1 MPAVNS
7 KEWLETERF
16 DGERFLHLSGFDFL
30 LVSNYGRVYVRPH
43 IFRGRLHFGGILH
56 QTIGGP
62 DGYYRI
68 CYHSKQ
74 YNVHRLVANA
84 FLFNRKNKPQ
94 IDHIDRNKLNN
105 FANNLRWATASE
117 NALNDFTK
125 QHRRFTYAKKKG
137 DEDMNINFNLT
148 NPERESSPIRVI
160 ITQRGKV
167 YRKSIGITVPTKKW
181 TGKRSGDVNI
191 DAKIRVIRV
200 GLESMLEFSSTEKE
214 IKRAL
219 AHIQKGEWRDY
230 PTTTLMASK
239 RPSFW
244 VYFKEW
250 GERENPAKRQ
260 RMLAY
265 NLIGELMGMDD
276 DWEDVDSAYYTK
288 LIQKMNARKYSK
300 NYQGTMVAKIK
311 TVMSEGLKLKY
322 HRNEEFRSF
331 TKPSNET
338 DSVYLTETELDR
350 IWNLE
355 LKDDL
360 EKKARDL
367 LMLGCYSGARWEDFS
382 RLSSDNIQ
390 GKELR
395 YIQRKTGARVVL
407 PASPRIKEV
416 LRRNGGKAPQMVDV
430 VFNRTIK
437 VVCQRA
443 KINNKVEV
451 RVSKGETYEHTSV
464 PKWKMVSSH
473 TCRRTCCTLLA
484 ERGIPLNLIMQVSG
498 HKSLSSLQRYLRSS
512 LADSTKELAK
522 LDFFR

>member
-1 MPAVNS
+1 
-7 KEWLETERF
+7 
-16 DGERFLHLSGFDFL
+16 
-30 LVSNYGRVYVRPH
+30 
-43 IFRGRLHFGGILH
+43 
-56 QTIGGP
+56 
-62 DGYYRI
+62 
-68 CYHSKQ
+68 
-74 YNVHRLVANA
+74 
-84 FLFNRKNKPQ
+84 
-94 IDHIDRNKLNN
+94 
-105 FANNLRWATASE
+105 
-117 NALNDFTK
+117 
-125 QHRRFTYAKKKG
+125 
-137 DEDMNINFNLT
+137 MNIHFNLAS
-148 NPERESSPIRVI
+148 PSREESPIRVSV
-160 ITQRGKV
+160 TQGGKQ
-167 YRKSIGITVPTKKW
+167 YRKSVGITAKTKMWRNEK
-181 TGKRSGDVNI
+181 TGNPKK
-191 DAKIRVIRV
+191 DAALRLIRI
-200 GLESMLEFSSTEKE
+200 GLEECLDDTSDKKQVL
-214 IKRAL
+214 RAL
-219 AHIQKGEWRDY
+219 ERIEDGKWREN
-230 PTTTLMASK
+230 PSNLVKPSK

-260 RMLAY
+260 RVLAY

-300 NYQGTMVAKIK
+300 NYQGTMVSKLK

-338 DSVYLTETELDR
+338 DSVYLTETDLDR

-407 PASPRIKEV
+407 PVSPRIKEV
-416 LRRNGGKAPQMVDV
+416 LKRNGGKAPQMVDV

-498 HKSLSSLQRYLRSS
+498 HKSLSSLQKYLRSS
-512 LADSTKELAK
+512 LAESAKELAK
-522 LDFFR
+522 LDFFK